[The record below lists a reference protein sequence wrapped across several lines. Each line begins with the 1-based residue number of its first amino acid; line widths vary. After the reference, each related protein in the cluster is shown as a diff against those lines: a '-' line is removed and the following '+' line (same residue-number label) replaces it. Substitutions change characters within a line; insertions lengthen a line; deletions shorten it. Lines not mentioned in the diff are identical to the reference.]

1 MIIDFLVCT
10 WSVKEAPTFLS
21 RHLGGQ
27 MPEAE
32 ILICTVQS
40 LDLII
45 RIRFFL
51 SDDFCSILINSSA
64 VETFIVC

>member
-32 ILICTVQS
+32 ILICTVF
-40 LDLII
+40 DY
-45 RIRFFL
+45 
-51 SDDFCSILINSSA
+51 
-64 VETFIVC
+64 TFTLFSE